1 MFVSAPGGFSLPHI
15 AAPYPV
21 FRAVIRCHLSV
32 TMINDLQ
39 SDISLP
45 HLHTFFYPAP
55 QKHSPWHDQMAE
67 SISIVNSIIIPS
79 RPQPSQPWQPCCGG
93 VMSCLCLK
101 PQPPTNNLAHKKKK
115 KHGSPPAHHP
125 PILVSPPNGTKN
137 RYSPSRSK
145 SRKPTTAQASR
156 VPKSNF
162 SRRSAGDRSLA
173 LAAHTLPREILIPLY
188 WRDR

>member
-1 MFVSAPGGFSLPHI
+1 MAFPSLTSLHLT
-15 AAPYPV
+15 YPV

-32 TMINDLQ
+32 TMISKVTYHYRICTRFSIPPLKN
-39 SDISLP
+39 
-45 HLHTFFYPAP
+45 TR
-55 QKHSPWHDQMAE
+55 HDQMAE